1 MNRYGYKAVCK
12 ECSKLPTCRMFCDY
26 GFVKKENECFVCSC
40 YDPCENVTCDSSSAC
55 VPKVV
60 EKSPTNKYDFKG
72 VCEAPPMAC
81 ARQQLIDQQLFKDN
95 LKVTPEL
102 NCDNA
107 GNYKPLQC
115 YNDLC
120 RCSTV
125 EGLTTMDF
133 VELTLDKAKNVC
145 YQNDKIVGLL
155 KLNADISII
164 EPGQGTFFK
173 QNMSAEIANLLDLS
187 DSAITITTYKS
198 GSIIME
204 FVATSVDYALIRR
217 TEEKLKSLQGT
228 DIHLKCLG
236 TTYEADIQD
245 FVRIDAVI
253 TPRTT
258 VKPIDIDRRTLLLV
272 TLVPILGTLF
282 LVLLVVGL
290 YFVCKMWKGDMS
302 SLLTVSNS
310 ARNSVS
316 FDSILEK
323 SSKAGYEN
331 PSYDSAKVVP
341 TGGSFSAGSTIA

>member
-1 MNRYGYKAVCK
+1 
-12 ECSKLPTCRMFCDY
+12 
-26 GFVKKENECFVCSC
+26 
-40 YDPCENVTCDSSSAC
+40 
-55 VPKVV
+55 
-60 EKSPTNKYDFKG
+60 
-72 VCEAPPMAC
+72 MAC
-81 ARQQLIDQQLFKDN
+81 AKQQITDQQLFKDN
-95 LKVTPEL
+95 LKTTPEL
-102 NCDNA
+102 NCDNS

-120 RCSTV
+120 RCSTM
-125 EGLTTMDF
+125 EGLTVMDF
-133 VELTLDKAKNVC
+133 VELTLDEAKILC
-145 YQNDKIVGLL
+145 YQNDKIVGVL
-155 KLNADISII
+155 KLIADINII

-173 QNMSAEIANLLDLS
+173 QNMSAEIAKLLDLS
-187 DSAITITTYKS
+187 DSAVTITMYKS

-217 TEEKLKSLQGT
+217 TEEKLISLQGT
-228 DIHLKCLG
+228 NIHLKCLG
-236 TTYEADIQD
+236 TTYEAVIMD
-245 FVRIDAVI
+245 FVRIPAVI

-258 VKPIDIDRRTLLLV
+258 TARSNEIDHRTLLLV

-302 SLLTVSNS
+302 SLLTPSNS

-323 SSKAGYEN
+323 GSKAGYEN